1 MTGVPDCPVSGK
13 TMACAIRNMTA
24 GTTKHYSFS
33 AAAVDAGAQNVS
45 FEVTS
50 ETSDPVEADNVQ
62 QVSLNVMTDPTVES
76 TSGGGGCVVNN
87 RSPADP
93 VLPLLLL
100 MAVTW
105 VGLRR
110 FWQQ

>member
-1 MTGVPDCPVSGK
+1 S
-13 TMACAIRNMTA
+13 IRYMTA
-24 GTTKHYSFS
+24 GTTKYYSFS
-33 AAAVDAGAQNVS
+33 AAALDAGAQNVT

-50 ETSDPVEADNVQ
+50 ETSDPVAADNAQ
-62 QVSLNVMTDPTVES
+62 QVSLNVMTDPTLED
-76 TSGGGGCVVNN
+76 TGGGGGCVVNN